1 MEDRILRIEDE
12 SVIRMM
18 VEKGLMPVMFGDVVQ
33 DKNLGFAICSG
44 DQITELLAKMFDV
57 ERVIFVSD
65 IDGLFDSDPKTDPNA
80 ELLSKID
87 KDTLSAVN
95 TDISVDDVTGGVRG
109 KIETMLDMCSKERD
123 CILVNGMV
131 EGRLLSLLKG
141 EDVICTRAEG
151 E

>member
-1 MEDRILRIEDE
+1 M
-12 SVIRMM
+12 
-18 VEKGLMPVMFGDVVQ
+18 
-33 DKNLGFAICSG
+33 
-44 DQITELLAKMFDV
+44 
-57 ERVIFVSD
+57 
-65 IDGLFDSDPKTDPNA
+65 
-80 ELLSKID
+80 
-87 KDTLSAVN
+87 N